1 VGLIE
6 LLLPPSCAGCGRY
19 GEILCVQCRAGLQ
32 PLASDDGFLA
42 PDSGVV
48 VGETFILAV
57 AAFAHRDEAQR
68 ILRRLKYGGGQRVA
82 EPLARQ
88 AAAALRRLLAVSG
101 DAPLVPVPLHR
112 ARQRDRGYNQADL
125 LATALARHTRL
136 AVWPALVR
144 RRPTERQHGL
154 DRATRLRNLRDAMA
168 FHPPASP
175 PARDRSSP
183 PAVIL
188 VDDILTTGATFEACA
203 VILREAGI
211 ETVYGFAIARE
222 V

>member
-1 VGLIE
+1 VGLLE
-6 LLLPPSCAGCGRY
+6 LLLPPSCAGCNRY
-19 GEILCVQCRAGLQ
+19 GEILCPQCRAGLQ
-32 PLASDDGFLA
+32 PLTAKDGFLA
-42 PDSGVV
+42 PDPGVV
-48 VGETFILAV
+48 VGDAFVLAV

-68 ILRRLKYGGGQRVA
+68 ILRRLKYGGGRRVA

-88 AAAALRRLLAVSG
+88 AAPALRRLLTVSG

-112 ARQRDRGYNQADL
+112 MRQRDRGYNQADL
-125 LATALARHTRL
+125 LAAALGRRARL
-136 AVWPALVR
+136 GVWPALVR

-154 DRATRLRNLRDAMA
+154 DRATRLRNLRHAMA
-168 FHPPASP
+168 FHPPAPPAGKVSP
-175 PARDRSSP
+175 PAS
-183 PAVIL
+183 VIL

-211 ETVYGFAIARE
+211 GTVYGFAIARE